1 MSNPVFNQ
9 RFLSSERVLDSE
21 PMTVNGTINKSF
33 ILFGVLVASSAFVW
47 SLYNQGFTDKVG
59 MLMTGGFIISIIAFF
74 VAMFN
79 RKAVAI
85 ASLIYAGAEG
95 LIIGGISSTFEKMYP
110 GIVMQ
115 AVRMT
120 LVTLFVLLA
129 LYRTGVIKCTDKFRS
144 IIFTSTLA
152 IAGAYFISIITSL
165 FGMHQSIFFSASPVG
180 IGVSIFITIIAA
192 LNLINDFDFIERGAQ
207 QLLDKSFEWY
217 GAFGLMVTLV
227 WLYLEILRLLGNTR
241 NR

>member
-9 RFLSSERVLDSE
+9 RFLASERVLDSE

-33 ILFGVLVASSAFVW
+33 ILFGVLLATSIFVW
-47 SLYNQGFTDKVG
+47 SLYNQGYTDKVG
-59 MLMTGGFIISIIAFF
+59 MLMTGGIIVSIISFF

-85 ASLIYAGAEG
+85 ASLVYAASEG
-95 LIIGGISSTFEKMYP
+95 LVIGGISSTFEKMYP

-120 LVTLFVLLA
+120 LITLFIMLA
-129 LYRTGVIKCTDKFRS
+129 LYRTGVIRCTDKFRS
-144 IIFTSTLA
+144 ILFTSTLA
-152 IAGAYFISIITSL
+152 IAGAYFISIIASL
-165 FGMHQSIFFSASPVG
+165 FGMHQSILFSAGPVG
-180 IGVSIFITIIAA
+180 IGVSLLITVVAA
-192 LNLINDFDFIERGAQ
+192 LNLINDFDVIERGVQ
-207 QLLDKSFEWY
+207 QMLDKSVEWY
-217 GAFGLMVTLV
+217 GALGLMVTLV
-227 WLYLEILRLLGNTR
+227 WLYLEILRLLANTR